1 MDFSFF
7 GFWKHDTTKFGQIIA
22 LRLDKECNNVMNID
36 DKYWHIDEVTEEAN
50 ENKIMN
56 IGIEDI

>member
-1 MDFSFF
+1 
-7 GFWKHDTTKFGQIIA
+7 
-22 LRLDKECNNVMNID
+22 MNID